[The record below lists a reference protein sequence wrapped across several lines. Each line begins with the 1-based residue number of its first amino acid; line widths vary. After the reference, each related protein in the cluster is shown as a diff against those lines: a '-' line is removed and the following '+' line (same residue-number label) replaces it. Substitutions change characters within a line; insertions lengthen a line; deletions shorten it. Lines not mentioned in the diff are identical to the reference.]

1 MPELELKQISDNLFF
16 RPVPGADTLD
26 IDAQKHDAC
35 STPGNEVY
43 VDLKKQCIITRTSS
57 GLYVSVQ
64 KDRAALNGQV
74 ALLERL
80 ARMHS

>member
-43 VDLKKQCIITRTSS
+43 VDLKKQCIITRTSMDPATECDQS
-57 GLYVSVQ
+57 PADNKPYAQEV
-64 KDRAALNGQV
+64 
-74 ALLERL
+74 
-80 ARMHS
+80 